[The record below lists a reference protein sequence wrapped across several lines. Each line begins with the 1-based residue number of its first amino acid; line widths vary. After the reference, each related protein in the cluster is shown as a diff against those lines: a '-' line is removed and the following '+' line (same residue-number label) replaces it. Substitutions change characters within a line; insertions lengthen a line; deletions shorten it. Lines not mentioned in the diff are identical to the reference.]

1 MSLRPAADGGPPN
14 VSVVMIAYN
23 VERFIAQA
31 LDSALMQEL
40 DLDYEIVIGEDCS
53 TDRTRDIVLD
63 YAGRHPDRVRPI
75 LRPANLGMNRNFVE
89 TLAAARGRFIALLDA
104 DDYWTSP
111 HKLRKQ
117 LDFLGANPSCSICFH
132 NAMVVYEEGERE
144 PHPFH
149 MAQPRFLI
157 SHHIPK
163 PISTLDD
170 LAGGNF
176 MQTCSVMFRAGLYG
190 ELPDWYLRMP
200 TFDWPLHVLNAEHGD
215 VGYIDEIL
223 GAYRVHAGGFWST
236 NMVHYRTVR
245 DVQAM
250 IEGYRLIN
258 RHTGYRFDEKIRG
271 QLLPLYLRA
280 AEVSLA
286 AGNRTQAVRYALLGL
301 ARPSRANAAA
311 HRKALQLLLRALTP
325 TLSRAR

>member
-1 MSLRPAADGGPPN
+1 MSRPMPAIHDRPEL
-14 VSVVMIAYN
+14 SVVMIAWN

-31 LDSALMQEL
+31 LDSALMQEV
-40 DLDYEIVIGEDCS
+40 DFDYEVVIGEDSS
-53 TDRTRDIVLD
+53 TDRTRDIVMD
-63 YAGRHPDRVRPI
+63 YAERRPDRIRPI
-75 LRPANLGMNRNFVE
+75 LRPANLGMNRNFME

-111 HKLRKQ
+111 HKLSRQ
-117 LDFLGANPSCSICFH
+117 IAFLRDNPSCSICFH
-132 NAMVVYEEGERE
+132 NALVVYEDGERE

-149 MAQPRFLI
+149 MAQPQFLI

-163 PISTLDD
+163 PISTLED

-190 ELPDWYLRMP
+190 RLPDWYLRMP

-236 NMVHYRTVR
+236 NMALYRTVE

-250 IEGYRLIN
+250 IDGYHIIN
-258 RHTGYRFDEKIRG
+258 RHTRYRFDATIRG

-286 AGNRTQAVRYALLGL
+286 SGERRQALAYALRGL
-301 ARPSRANAAA
+301 SRPSRDNAAA
-311 HRKALQLLLRALTP
+311 QRKSLRLLLRSLTP
-325 TLSRAR
+325 GRTRAR